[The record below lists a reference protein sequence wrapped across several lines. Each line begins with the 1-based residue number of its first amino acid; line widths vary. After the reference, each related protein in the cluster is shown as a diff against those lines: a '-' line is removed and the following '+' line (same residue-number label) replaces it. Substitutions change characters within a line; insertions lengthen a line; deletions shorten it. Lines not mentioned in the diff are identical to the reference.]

1 MKQKLLLVA
10 AYVIAFLVNPIEL
23 TENVLKQLVNI

>member
-1 MKQKLLLVA
+1 MKQKLLVA
-10 AYVIAFLVNPIEL
+10 AYVIAFLVNSMEF